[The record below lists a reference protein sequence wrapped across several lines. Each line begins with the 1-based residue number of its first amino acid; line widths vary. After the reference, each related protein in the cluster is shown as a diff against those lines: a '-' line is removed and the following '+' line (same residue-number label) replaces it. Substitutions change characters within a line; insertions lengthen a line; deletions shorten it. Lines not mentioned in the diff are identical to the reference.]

1 MDESQIAAQVA
12 QNIPQ
17 DEPEPAPIEPSAPQE
32 PGESA
37 FKSHIDLT
45 NPDTGL
51 RLADF
56 MGVGRTALYSEET
69 QRDMKDLYRWASE
82 RANTND
88 IGEVLDVISALESE
102 LGISWEKARL
112 QKLAHWVRL
121 YNQSESIRKQM
132 GYLQH
137 GG

>member
-1 MDESQIAAQVA
+1 MDEAQIAARVA

-17 DEPEPAPIEPSAPQE
+17 DEPEAPLAPTPPQE

-37 FKSHIDLT
+37 FKSHIDIT

-69 QRDMKDLYRWASE
+69 QRDMKDLYHWASE
-82 RANTND
+82 YAKTND
-88 IGEVLDVISALESE
+88 IGEVLDVIAGLEAE
-102 LGISWEKARL
+102 LGVSWEKGRL

-121 YNQSESIRKQM
+121 HNQAESLRKQM
-132 GYLQH
+132 DYLRH
-137 GG
+137 ASA